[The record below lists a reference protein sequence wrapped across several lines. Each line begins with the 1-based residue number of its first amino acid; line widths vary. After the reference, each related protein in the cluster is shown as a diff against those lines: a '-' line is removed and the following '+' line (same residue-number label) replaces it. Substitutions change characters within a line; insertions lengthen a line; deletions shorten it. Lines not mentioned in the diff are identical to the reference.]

1 MFILYSLSIFALYQS
16 VQMDDSDYDYDDNDP
31 GEFNLIDTI

>member
-16 VQMDDSDYDYDDNDP
+16 VQMDDSDYDDNDP